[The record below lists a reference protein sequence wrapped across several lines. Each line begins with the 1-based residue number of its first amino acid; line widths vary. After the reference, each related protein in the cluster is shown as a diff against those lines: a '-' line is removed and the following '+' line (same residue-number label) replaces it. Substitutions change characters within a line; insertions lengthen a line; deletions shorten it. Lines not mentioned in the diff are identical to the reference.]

1 MRSASRWK
9 AIVSLTCSAA
19 LLTVLGA
26 AYAAGDDDH
35 EHGETSNEARYRHTV
50 MEAMGSSFGALA
62 LIMTNRVARPDQ
74 LATHA
79 QALAETTSI
88 VGTLFPPGS
97 EGGDALPLIWQ
108 EPEKVAEAAKTAADA
123 TAALAAAAK
132 SGDKAALAKA
142 FKAAGESCKG
152 CHESYKAEDD

>member
-1 MRSASRWK
+1 MRFALPPK
-9 AIVSLTCSAA
+9 TTLSLTCATA
-19 LLTVLGA
+19 MLTLLGV
-26 AYAAGDDDH
+26 AYAAGEGDHDH
-35 EHGETSNEARYRHTV
+35 EESNNEARYRHTV

-62 LIMTNRVARPDQ
+62 LIMTNRVERPEQ

-79 QALAETTSI
+79 KALAETTSI

-108 EPEKVAEAAKTAADA
+108 EPEKVAAAAKKAAEA
-123 TAALAAAAK
+123 TAALAAAAE
-132 SGDKAALAKA
+132 SGDRAALAKA